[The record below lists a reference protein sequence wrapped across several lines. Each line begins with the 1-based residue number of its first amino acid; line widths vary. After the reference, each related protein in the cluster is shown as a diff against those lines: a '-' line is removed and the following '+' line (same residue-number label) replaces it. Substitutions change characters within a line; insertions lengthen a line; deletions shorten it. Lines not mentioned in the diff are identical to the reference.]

1 MAKKLEIL
9 SVESEIGVTE
19 NGSKLTTEKSIV
31 NFELDAEIVAG
42 TLTTN
47 AKELKKSVE
56 SELKNYTVEKY
67 IDNPDA
73 AKSDKALLNKV
84 KDSISNKRKEITK
97 IWNKPL
103 DDFLIEMKS
112 LEDSVQEASNKI
124 NDIVKAVDEQ
134 EKAKKREQIEQYFS
148 TLDYKIVTLD
158 KIFNIRWLN
167 KTFQL
172 KDIMLEIEQKIEK
185 ISTELNTIKSMD
197 DEDKEILQ
205 SFYLDT
211 LDLNATLQKGNQL
224 KANREKLK
232 KLKPAV
238 TTVQNAE
245 KNGYSEEKPAISI
258 LSEDKKTMYVENLSN
273 NGVVGKDVMSFTLK
287 LFGTKEQLVAL
298 RKYIDATGIK
308 YEKI

>member
-224 KANREKLK
+224 KQNRAKIQAENERQSEEWRNQKLK
-232 KLKPAV
+232 ETGIIN
-238 TTVQNAE
+238 TTVPEQ
-245 KNGYSEEKPAISI
+245 
-258 LSEDKKTMYVENLSN
+258 KKEAVNSMVN
-273 NGVVGKDVMSFTLK
+273 NIMSFTLK
-287 LFGTKEQLVAL
+287 LYGTKEQLVAL
-298 RKYIDATGIK
+298 RKYIDANNIK
-308 YEKI
+308 YEKL